1 MGKGI
6 YKFFGILFFKKMWLL
21 FCVGIFKFVVF
32 VFSYVMGIVYSKV
45 FFVVKE
51 IYERDDKL
59 LFIKSR

>member
-1 MGKGI
+1 
-6 YKFFGILFFKKMWLL
+6 MWLL
-21 FCVGIFKFVVF
+21 FCVGILKFVVF